1 MNPVSEPQQ
10 SRQKSSARAVAP
22 ALPAA
27 TVTIVRDAGGGIE
40 VLMMRRN
47 LKSGFVPGMYV
58 FPGGGLDNDDLMFKN
73 NGLCECLNDG
83 SASAAL
89 GLACDGLG
97 YWVAAI
103 REAFEEAGLLLARD
117 AQGRPLDFSDAVT
130 LRRFEEHRRRLNA
143 GETDFASLMKT
154 EGLQLAADR
163 LTYFAH
169 WITPES
175 APRRYDTRFFMA
187 EAPAGQEP
195 LHDDHET
202 IAATWIS
209 PAQALTLHARG
220 EFEMRTPTVRTLET
234 FAQCD
239 SVASLHRSL
248 AVVQGNVRGV
258 MPRIAR
264 DGRRVLPGEPGYEAA
279 GTVEGAGRWQN

>member
-1 MNPVSEPQQ
+1 MSESHQ
-10 SRQKSSARAVAP
+10 SRQAVPKAVAP

-27 TVTIVRDAGGGIE
+27 TVTLVRDAGGGLE

-58 FPGGGLDNDDLMFKN
+58 FPGGGLDPEDRCFST
-73 NGLCECLNDG
+73 NGLCCGLDD
-83 SASAAL
+83 SAASATL

-103 REAFEEAGLLLARD
+103 REAFEEAGLLLAHD
-117 AQGRPLDFSDAVT
+117 ARGQLPAFDDAAT
-130 LRRFEEHRRRLNA
+130 LRRFDEHRRRLNA
-143 GETDFASLMKT
+143 GRVGFEQILRE
-154 EGLQLAADR
+154 EGLNVAADR

-169 WITPES
+169 WITPVS

-202 IAATWIS
+202 IAAAWIS
-209 PAQALTLHARG
+209 PAQALSLHARG

-239 SVASLHRSL
+239 SVASLRGSL
-248 AVVQGNVRGV
+248 HAVQGNVRALL
-258 MPRIAR
+258 PRIAR
-264 DGRRVLPGEPGYEAA
+264 NGQRLLPGEPGYEEA
-279 GTVEGAGRWQN
+279 GTAQGAGQWDR

>member
-1 MNPVSEPQQ
+1 MSDLQQ
-10 SRQKSSARAVAP
+10 PGSVARPVAP

-27 TVTIVRDAGGGIE
+27 TVTIVRDAGSSVE

-58 FPGGGLDNDDLMFKN
+58 FPGGGLDDEDFSFKN
-73 NGLCECLNDG
+73 NDLCRCLDDIA
-83 SASAAL
+83 ASAAL
-89 GLACDGLG
+89 GLACDGIG

-117 AQGRPLDFSDAVT
+117 AKGRLLNFDEAAI
-130 LRRFEEHRRRLNA
+130 LHRFEEHRRKLNA
-143 GETDFASLMKT
+143 GEMGFAALMAA
-154 EGLQLAADR
+154 EDLQLAADQ

-169 WITPES
+169 WITPIT

-187 EAPAGQEP
+187 EAPSGQEP

-209 PAQALTLHARG
+209 PSHALTLHARG
-220 EFEMRTPTVRTLET
+220 EFEMRTPTVRTLEN
-234 FAQCD
+234 FAQCN
-239 SVASLHRSL
+239 SVASLRKSL
-248 AVVQGNVRGV
+248 ATVQGNVQAL
-258 MPRIAR
+258 MPRIAK
-264 DGRRVLPGEPGYEAA
+264 DGRRILPGEPGYEAA
-279 GTVEGAGRWQN
+279 GTIEGAGAWQN

>member
-1 MNPVSEPQQ
+1 MSDSQQ
-10 SRQKSSARAVAP
+10 TRDARAAVP

-27 TVTIVRDAGGGIE
+27 TVTLVRDAAGGIE

-58 FPGGGLDNDDLMFKN
+58 FPGGGLDREDLCFRD
-73 NGLCECLNDG
+73 NGLCRCLDDAA
-83 SASAAL
+83 ASAAL
-89 GLACDGLG
+89 GLSCDGIG

-103 REAFEEAGLLLARD
+103 REAFEEAGLLLAHD
-117 AQGRPLDFSDAVT
+117 AQGRLPAFDDAAT
-130 LRRFEEHRRRLNA
+130 LRRFDEHRRRLNA
-143 GETDFASLMKT
+143 GTLGFEQLLRE
-154 EGLQLAADR
+154 EGLQIAADR

-169 WITPES
+169 WITPVS

-187 EAPAGQEP
+187 EAPPGQEP
-195 LHDDHET
+195 LQDDHET

-209 PAQALTLHARG
+209 PAQALSLHGRG

-239 SVASLHRSL
+239 SVAGLRRSL
-248 AVVQGNVRGV
+248 VAVQGNVQTLL
-258 MPRIAR
+258 PRIAKNGQR
-264 DGRRVLPGEPGYEAA
+264 LLPGEPGYEEA
-279 GTVEGAGRWQN
+279 GTAEGAGAWQN

>member
-1 MNPVSEPQQ
+1 MSDQQQ
-10 SRQKSSARAVAP
+10 SRQSAAPRAVVP

-27 TVTIVRDAGGGIE
+27 TVTVVRDAGGSIE

-58 FPGGGLDNDDLMFKN
+58 FPGGGLDRADLSFKN
-73 NGLCECLNDG
+73 NGLCNCLEDHA
-83 SASAAL
+83 ASAAL
-89 GLACDGLG
+89 GLGCDGIG
-97 YWVAAI
+97 YWAAAI

-117 AQGRPLDFSDAVT
+117 ARGQPLAFSEAAT
-130 LRRFEEHRRRLNA
+130 QQRFDEHRRRLNA
-143 GETDFASLMKT
+143 GELEFADLLRK
-154 EGLQLAADR
+154 EGLQLAADQ

-169 WITPES
+169 WITPVT

-209 PAQALTLHARG
+209 PAEALSLHARG
-220 EFEMRTPTVRTLET
+220 TFEMRTPTVRTLET
-234 FAQCD
+234 FAACD
-239 SVASLHRSL
+239 TVASLRRSL
-248 AVVQGNVRGV
+248 ATVQGNVQAL
-258 MPRIAR
+258 MPRIAKNGQR
-264 DGRRVLPGEPGYEAA
+264 LLPGEPGYEEA
-279 GTVEGAGRWQN
+279 GTAEGAGAWQN